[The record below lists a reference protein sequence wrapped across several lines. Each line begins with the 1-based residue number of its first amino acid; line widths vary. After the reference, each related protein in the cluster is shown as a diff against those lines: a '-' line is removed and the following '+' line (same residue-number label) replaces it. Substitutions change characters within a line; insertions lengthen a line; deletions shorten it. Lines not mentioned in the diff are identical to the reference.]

1 MINSISFSG
10 YLAQDPVVRSPQD
23 SNDTFITFSVC
34 VHFANG
40 EEFINCCSNG
50 DDAKYLAQNAKKGDR
65 VSVSG
70 RLKLN
75 KWTNRSGEAIQ
86 KLGVQ
91 TYGVEWAPKG
101 AVANMQQSQPQQ
113 EYPQRPQTQQAAP
126 RPQQSYNGPQA
137 APRRHSATPHPYIR
151 RLAEAGSSRDQML
164 TMRTVVLFQH
174 ILTID
179 KQEV

>member
-10 YLAQDPVVRSPQD
+10 YLVQDPVVRSPQD

-137 APRRHSATPHPYIR
+137 APEPPAFRNSAPLYQ
-151 RLAEAGSSRDQML
+151 EACRSGQQQRPNAYDENG
-164 TMRTVVLFQH
+164 RFIPAH
-174 ILTID
+174 FD
-179 KQEV
+179 Y

>member
-113 EYPQRPQTQQAAP
+113 EYP
-126 RPQQSYNGPQA
+126 
-137 APRRHSATPHPYIR
+137 
-151 RLAEAGSSRDQML
+151 
-164 TMRTVVLFQH
+164 
-174 ILTID
+174 
-179 KQEV
+179 